1 MIIGCSLYQEPGCQD
16 FPDKCANCGAFV
28 DKRKKDTK
36 GIAEWIRVHSVYG
49 VSSMNK
55 KEIKNMLEVRS
66 NSKPK
71 MSFID
76 RLKVERMHLRHKV
89 KQLDDFIRKHDN
101 PNDTLISEEEMDYMK
116 IQLYHMKGYLH
127 FIDKRLQYHGY
138 IPNDIE
144 EQFTQYSQEYYE
156 RR

>member
-1 MIIGCSLYQEPGCQD
+1 MIIDEP
-16 FPDKCANCGAFV
+16 
-28 DKRKKDTK
+28 
-36 GIAEWIRVHSVYG
+36 VYG
-49 VSSMNK
+49 INSMSK
-55 KEIKNMLEVRS
+55 MEVKYMLEVRS
-66 NSKPK
+66 NDKPK

-138 IPNDIE
+138 IPKDIE
-144 EQFTQYSQEYYE
+144 EQFTSYSQEYYE